1 MPIMVVH
8 MMEGRSN
15 EQKER
20 LIEKLTDAAVEALDA
35 PRQSVRVMLQE
46 MPKNH
51 FGVGG
56 VTAEKLGK

>member
-1 MPIMVVH
+1 MPIMVIH
-8 MMEGRSN
+8 MMEGRSD

-35 PRQSVRVMLQE
+35 PRQSVRIMLQE
-46 MPKNH
+46 MPKTH

>member
-46 MPKNH
+46 MPKTH

>member
-8 MMEGRSN
+8 MMEGRSD

-35 PRQSVRVMLQE
+35 PRQSVRIMLQE
-46 MPKNH
+46 MPKTH

>member
-8 MMEGRSN
+8 MMEGRSD

-46 MPKNH
+46 MPKTH

-56 VTAEKLGK
+56 VTAQKLGK

>member
-8 MMEGRSN
+8 MMEGRSD

-35 PRQSVRVMLQE
+35 PRQSVRIMLQE
-46 MPKNH
+46 MPKTH

-56 VTAEKLGK
+56 VTADKLGK

>member
-8 MMEGRSN
+8 MMEGRSD

-46 MPKNH
+46 MPKTH